1 RLPVGARPGAAPE
14 RAERGGEGR
23 GRTARRPARRDGGA
37 MSLSAGPGGRAGGF
51 VLVAV
56 LLLLT
61 AVGLIAVAMSLE
73 AGLATLG
80 ARAAA
85 GASAARP
92 AARAA
97 LVLALDEVV
106 TAAAA
111 GLEPPETFGPW
122 TLGAAGAGA
131 RSALVGGA
139 EETVYE
145 L

>member
-1 RLPVGARPGAAPE
+1 
-14 RAERGGEGR
+14 
-23 GRTARRPARRDGGA
+23 

-131 RSALVGGA
+131 RSAFVGGA

-145 L
+145 LTAVATVGRARAEATAVVTLTPEPRVLEWREP